1 MTAPPEDPA
10 LTGYRVFDPTDPH
23 ETNCGPFL
31 CRETADGELVFAFR
45 AAAHHCNS
53 RGQLHGGL
61 LMTFADLVLAGTAVH
76 GDPDGAAVTVALTS
90 HFVAAAGRGA
100 LVTSRATV
108 DRRADA
114 NVFLSAAIHADDV
127 LVLNC
132 SAVMKRIDRRRLTAA
147 ARHDRQ

>member
-1 MTAPPEDPA
+1 MTPPPEDPA
-10 LTGYRVFDPTDPH
+10 LAGFRVFDPVDPH

-31 CRETADGELVFAFR
+31 CREAADGAPVFAFR
-45 AAAHHCNS
+45 AAPHHCNS

-90 HFVAAAGRGA
+90 HFVAAAGSGA
-100 LVTSRATV
+100 LVTGQATV
-108 DRRADA
+108 ERRADA

-127 LVLNC
+127 LVLTC
-132 SAVMKRIDRRRLTAA
+132 SAVMKRVDRGRLAAA
-147 ARHDRQ
+147 ARNAAQ

>member
-45 AAAHHCNS
+45 ATAHHCNS

-76 GDPDGAAVTVALTS
+76 GDPDGAAV
-90 HFVAAAGRGA
+90 
-100 LVTSRATV
+100 
-108 DRRADA
+108 DRRANA